1 MTHCCGTRGWLV
13 RAQFNKGGECMKH
26 SGVTFNLLV
35 CCVLLVFG
43 SAGLQAQT
51 IYRIVGPDGRVTFSD
66 KAPLDVDKAT
76 ATNANGKPVASSDSG
91 LPYELRQIVSRY
103 PVTLYTGVACTP
115 CNSGRLLL
123 QSRGIPFTENTISTP
138 EDAEALQRISGDN
151 SLPLLTVGGQKIKG
165 FSETEWIQFLD
176 AAKYPATS
184 LLPANYRHPQ
194 PRPLVTAQKPAQQNP
209 AEAKASNEEKPA
221 AREPSTPPTN
231 TSNPVGIKF

>member
-66 KAPLDVDKAT
+66 KAPLDVGKAT

-123 QSRGIPFTENTISTP
+123 QSRIENFSHF
-138 EDAEALQRISGDN
+138 
-151 SLPLLTVGGQKIKG
+151 LPLFI
-165 FSETEWIQFLD
+165 
-176 AAKYPATS
+176 
-184 LLPANYRHPQ
+184 RHIH
-194 PRPLVTAQKPAQQNP
+194 LV
-209 AEAKASNEEKPA
+209 SS
-221 AREPSTPPTN
+221 R
-231 TSNPVGIKF
+231 

>member
-1 MTHCCGTRGWLV
+1 
-13 RAQFNKGGECMKH
+13 MKH
-26 SGVTFNLLV
+26 SGVTFNLLA

-43 SAGLQAQT
+43 GAGLQAQT

-66 KAPLDVDKAT
+66 KAPLDVSKAT
-76 ATNANGKPVASSDSG
+76 ATNANGKPVVSSDGG

-103 PVTLYTGVACTP
+103 PVTLYTGAACTP

-151 SLPLLTVGGQKIKG
+151 SLPLLSVGGQKIKG
-165 FSETEWIQFLD
+165 FSETEWVQFLD

-184 LLPANYRHPQ
+184 LLPANYRNPP
-194 PRPLVTAQKPAQQNP
+194 PRSLVTAQKPVQPQNP
-209 AEAKASNEEKPA
+209 AEAQASNEEKPA
-221 AREPSTPPTN
+221 AREPSTPPTTN